1 MSPPAVL
8 SSPGGDT
15 GGERVSL
22 VSRGTG
28 ADGSMI
34 HHLAVSVGS
43 TGGVRALAGIFAL
56 VVKTCPVLRTLAVI
70 ETFSSPAGHQGVASV
85 TSPEHGDI

>member
-1 MSPPAVL
+1 
-8 SSPGGDT
+8 
-15 GGERVSL
+15 
-22 VSRGTG
+22 
-28 ADGSMI
+28 MI

-85 TSPEHGDI
+85 TSRTGTDWSRVTRPVQTFIALRLSPTRVWVTQRAG